1 MYMLITP
8 HIYTIYI
15 FSAADGGRGGGLC
28 GDDLCVGGD
37 AVVAA
42 AGVGEHGGGQPV
54 APGVG
59 GEPDRVRAGAPRAA
73 QRARPQLLEPRRVRR
88 PFHARRHRHRHT
100 AHRQD
105 RLLACCQCM
114 LLIVY

>member
-1 MYMLITP
+1 LTRLICNNQ
-8 HIYTIYI
+8 YAIYI
-15 FSAADGGRGGGLC
+15 LLSAADGGRGGGVR
-28 GDDLCVGGD
+28 GDDLGGGGD

-54 APGVG
+54 AAGVG

-73 QRARPQLLEPRRVRR
+73 QRPRPHLLEPRRVRR
-88 PFHARRHRHRHT
+88 PVHARRHRHRHT

-105 RLLACCQCM
+105 QHLVVIAA
-114 LLIVY
+114 